1 MKLLS
6 RCFMAATIG
15 LVLLTTGCGSYG
27 SPNVYIGVA
36 VPGPYIGYPYYGP
49 HSGWVGRPY
58 PAPYWRDRD
67 DLSPEPYHDSI
78 AATDSTAGA
87 EPEGG

>member
-1 MKLLS
+1 
-6 RCFMAATIG
+6 MAAATVG
-15 LVLLTTGCGSYG
+15 LVLLVAPGCGGYG

-58 PAPYWRDRD
+58 PAPYWRDGD
-67 DLSPEPYHDSI
+67 NPAQQQDS
-78 AATDSTAGA
+78 AAADSSAIEELGA
-87 EPEGG
+87 R